1 MKTKSVYV
9 CNECGYRSGKWLGKC
24 PSCGQ
29 WNTFNEE
36 IIEEKP
42 KGVKTFTDDGA
53 IRSEKIGDLG
63 MPDYIRVRTGVGEL
77 DRVLGGGFVTG
88 SVVLAAGE
96 PGIGKSTLLMQI
108 SASVGKGYRVLYV
121 SGEES
126 KWQLKYRAKRLG
138 LDSSDFY
145 ILTETNM
152 NRIMSEIEKIGPDF
166 VILDSIQT
174 VYDDSSSSTP
184 GSMTQVRESSARII
198 NHAKSCGMTV
208 IIVGHVNKEGGIA
221 GPKVLEH
228 MVDAVLYFE
237 GERRE
242 SFRIIRAIK
251 NRYGSTGEI
260 GVFSM
265 TDKGL
270 EEVENPSEMLLS
282 SRPVGVSGN
291 CPACV
296 IEGTRPI
303 IAEIQALSA
312 KSFLQAPKRVS
323 NGIEYNRLCL
333 ILAVLEKRLGLRFSG
348 DDVYLNVIGGLS
360 LDDPSC
366 DLPVA
371 LALISSKNDRPIDD
385 KLIAFGEIGLSG
397 ELRPVGDVERRIKE
411 AVRLGFSTVVLPK
424 GNLPKLS
431 AGGAN
436 LIGVGSIYEAL
447 KIFRQNSEE

>member
-1 MKTKSVYV
+1 MKLKSIYV
-9 CNECGYRSGKWLGKC
+9 CTECGYKAPKWLGKC
-24 PSCGQ
+24 PGCSS
-29 WNTFNEE
+29 WNTLTEE
-36 IIEEKP
+36 VIEENGPNLK
-42 KGVKTFTDDGA
+42 KAYTDDGMIHA
-53 IRSEKIGDLG
+53 QKMGEMD
-63 MPDYIRVRTGVGEL
+63 MPEYIRVKTGIGEL
-77 DRVLGGGFVTG
+77 DRVLGGGLVTG

-108 SASVGKGYRVLYV
+108 SASVGKERSVLYV

-126 KWQLKYRAKRLG
+126 KWQLKYRGTRLL
-138 LDSSDFY
+138 LDGADFY
-145 ILTETNM
+145 ILTETNINKIM
-152 NRIMSEIEKIGPDF
+152 NEIDKLSPEL

-174 VYDDSSSSTP
+174 MYDDSSASAP
-184 GSMTQVRESSARII
+184 GSITQVRESAARLI
-198 NHAKSCGMTV
+198 NKAKAQGTTV

-270 EEVENPSEMLLS
+270 EEVANPSELLLS
-282 SRPVGVSGN
+282 SRPEGTSGN

-312 KSFLQAPKRVS
+312 KSFMQSPKRVS

-371 LALISSKNDRPIDD
+371 LALISSKNDRVLDD

-397 ELRPVGDVERRIKE
+397 EIRPVGDVERRIKE
-411 AVRLGFSTVVLPK
+411 AIRLGFTKIIIPR
-424 GNLPKLS
+424 GNLSKTNFN
-431 AGGAN
+431 GAEI
-436 LIGVGSIYEAL
+436 IGVQSIYEAL
-447 KIFRQNSEE
+447 KIFR